1 MEDNFPESWAIL
13 QDAIRTG
20 AKFPKIYPS
29 QRRFTQVLK
38 NYKISIKE
46 PKKDYCGTCKAY
58 DVDANNKVGR
68 ERDCV
73 LGEKVEHK
81 RFAWDTLETFTAW
94 KKRAKKSHGLE

>member
-13 QDAIRTG
+13 QDAICTG
-20 AKFPKIYPS
+20 AKFSKIYPS

-46 PKKDYCGTCKAY
+46 PKKDHCGTCKAY
-58 DVDANNKVGR
+58 DVDANNKVGK

-94 KKRAKKSHGLE
+94 KKGARNSHGLE